1 MRARE
6 LESVSTSHG
15 HIFQLFRSGQVR
27 TRGEL
32 REFTGLSRSTVL
44 QRVDALIAAG
54 YLREQGQTPST
65 GGRPSVVLIPND
77 EGKTILTAAMGA
89 THGRLA
95 VTDGAGRFLAETVLE
110 SRIDTGPEEV
120 LTRIFATF
128 KRLLKQAGRLQSGVI
143 GIGLGL
149 PGPVNVEAGILV
161 QPPIM
166 PGWNNYPIRQFT
178 ARRFKAPL
186 FVENDANLMAL
197 GEFRVHYPDAA
208 SLLFVKVATGIG
220 AGLIFDGQIYNGVD
234 GGAGDI
240 GHVRISEAAGLRCD
254 CGNDGC
260 LAAIAGGKAISRML
274 SERGIPAASSRD
286 VMQLVQNGNSEAVA
300 LTRAA
305 GRLLGQVLATAVS
318 LLNPQ
323 VLVLGGD
330 MGATH
335 EHFLLG
341 LRESM
346 YQRTQPLATRSLTI
360 ATSQLGDRAG
370 VVGASTLVRS
380 LVYAPEAVDSVITS
394 ALAS

>member
-305 GRLLGQVLATAVS
+305 GRLLGQVLATAVRPRTGGFRPTGRV
-318 LLNPQ
+318 PQ
-323 VLVLGGD
+323 R
-330 MGATH
+330 GA
-335 EHFLLG
+335 
-341 LRESM
+341 LRAPCTG
-346 YQRTQPLATRSLTI
+346 RRGPGPPGRDAPTDACWR
-360 ATSQLGDRAG
+360 
-370 VVGASTLVRS
+370 GA
-380 LVYAPEAVDSVITS
+380 AP
-394 ALAS
+394 